1 MVGAL
6 TVSFIVRNTSVV
18 GWPILL
24 AVKVIKDGAFIPFL
38 IAGFTV
44 FIPIMTLSVVLDS
57 LYFGWESFPVITALN
72 FLNINLGEGLS
83 NYFGTEPM
91 HYFFSFVIPQYFIVA
106 MPFVYM
112 SFFVYLRDSIYT
124 KRQLP
129 YIFFIVISY
138 LAVYS
143 LIKHKEVR
151 FVLPI
156 IPFCCL
162 MLGYTMHKGLKTSNS
177 LLKLGTKLIIMAF
190 IIVEIIMGYLYLNYR
205 LTLWMGIKF
214 INEQPAAA
222 HSIYTLRMD
231 APYYTA
237 SHR

>member
-1 MVGAL
+1 MVSAL
-6 TVSFIVRNTSVV
+6 TISFIVRNTSVV

-24 AVKVIKDGAFIPFL
+24 AIKVIKDGAFVPFL

-44 FIPIMTLSVVLDS
+44 FIPLMTLSVVLDS

-91 HYFFSFVIPQYFIVA
+91 HYFFTFVIPQYFIVA
-106 MPFVYM
+106 MPFVYI
-112 SFFVYLRDSIYT
+112 SFFIYLRDSVST
-124 KRQLP
+124 KRELP
-129 YIFFIVISY
+129 YIMLIVISY

-162 MLGYTMHKGLKTSNS
+162 MLGYTMHKGFKSS
-177 LLKLGTKLIIMAF
+177 SSVVRLGAKLIITAF
-190 IIVEIIMGYLYLNYR
+190 IIVEVAMGYFYLNYR
-205 LTLWMGIKF
+205 LTLW
-214 INEQPAAA
+214 
-222 HSIYTLRMD
+222 
-231 APYYTA
+231 
-237 SHR
+237 

>member
-1 MVGAL
+1 MVSAL
-6 TVSFIVRNTSVV
+6 TISFIVRNTSVV

-24 AVKVIKDGAFIPFL
+24 AIKVIKDGAFVPFL

-44 FIPIMTLSVVLDS
+44 FIPLMTLSVVLDS

-91 HYFFSFVIPQYFIVA
+91 HYFFTFVIPQYFIVA
-106 MPFVYM
+106 MPFVYI
-112 SFFVYLRDSIYT
+112 SFFIYLRDSVST
-124 KRQLP
+124 KRELP
-129 YIFFIVISY
+129 YIMLIVISY

-162 MLGYTMHKGLKTSNS
+162 MLGYTMHKGFKSS
-177 LLKLGTKLIIMAF
+177 SAVVRLGAKLIITAF
-190 IIVEIIMGYLYLNYR
+190 IIVEVAMGYFYLNYR
-205 LTLWMGIKF
+205 LTLW
-214 INEQPAAA
+214 
-222 HSIYTLRMD
+222 
-231 APYYTA
+231 
-237 SHR
+237 